1 VSSTSTSPAV
11 DTGAT
16 RDLTIDWLVVL
27 AVAVVGTTG
36 LGLER
41 PWDGSSVELAVMGL
55 ATALPLAIRRTRPL
69 LSASLVGAAVVV
81 SELMG
86 GSLGFGSF
94 LAALVAMFSVARHV
108 PSVSRSALGGVVLFG
123 AALVATVEG
132 LREAPLDVVFPLFY
146 FSAAWAL
153 GRGMRVL
160 EQRSARLE
168 QLNEA
173 LARDRETSARLAVA
187 SERIRLAR
195 ELHDVVAHTVMVMVW
210 QAEAAEELLDGSADV
225 ERPREALRNI
235 QDAGRR
241 GLADL
246 RSLVGVL
253 REDPG
258 GPVGAPR
265 LEDLD
270 ALTELMSRSGLT
282 VDLDVDLAPHH
293 RSGLPTGLESA
304 LFRLVQESLTNVVRH
319 SLADRA
325 EVRVRAD
332 GDAAVRVSVV
342 DRGPRRDDPRPGSGH
357 GIAGMR
363 ERLAALGGTVTAGFH
378 ADGFRVEA
386 VVPLEGCAV

>member
-1 VSSTSTSPAV
+1 MSSTPTA
-11 DTGAT
+11 TEAGTT
-16 RDLTIDWLVVL
+16 RDLTVDWLVVL
-27 AVAVVGTTG
+27 AVAIVSTTG

-41 PWDGSSVELAVMGL
+41 PWDGTSLELAVTGL
-55 ATALPLAIRRTRPL
+55 VTALPLAVRRTRPM
-69 LSASLVGAAVVV
+69 LSAPLVGAALVFQD
-81 SELMG
+81 LIG

-108 PSVSRSALGGVVLFG
+108 SSVGRSALGGIVLFG
-123 AALVATVEG
+123 AALVATAEG
-132 LREAPLDVVFPLFY
+132 VRETPLDVVFPLFY

-153 GRGMRVL
+153 GRGMRML

-210 QAEAAEELLDGSADV
+210 QAEAAEELLDRSADV

-246 RSLVGVL
+246 RTLVGVL
-253 REDPG
+253 REDLD
-258 GPVGAPR
+258 GPEGAPR
-265 LEDLD
+265 LDDLD
-270 ALTELMSRSGLT
+270 GLTELMSRSGLA
-282 VDLDVDLAPHH
+282 VDLSVDLAPHH
-293 RSGLPTGLESA
+293 RGSLPTGLESA
-304 LFRLVQESLTNVVRH
+304 LYRLVQESLTNVVRH

-332 GDAAVRVSVV
+332 GDAAVTVTVV
-342 DRGPRRDDPRPGSGH
+342 DLGPRRDDPRPGSGH
-357 GIAGMR
+357 GIPGMR
-363 ERLAALGGTVTAGFH
+363 ERLAVLGGTVTAGCH